1 MNWGILLV
9 VGIATAALLSA
20 LGVSRSLWTIA
31 GAALMLG
38 AAGFAAQGP
47 RHVPG
52 KPVAADV
59 TPIAID
65 PGMVAFRDAIFAL
78 SPADGLA
85 LASADARLRDGD
97 ARAAIDGLRGDIA
110 LRPRDAALWT
120 GLGYAFALHDRA
132 VSPAA
137 KFAFRRAV
145 LLATETPGPLFFLGL
160 AYVDVGDLA
169 AAQPAWH
176 SALAATPPGAPYR
189 ADIAER
195 VMALDRFLRVA
206 AAHSTKP

>member
-1 MNWGILLV
+1 
-9 VGIATAALLSA
+9 
-20 LGVSRSLWTIA
+20 
-31 GAALMLG
+31 
-38 AAGFAAQGP
+38 
-47 RHVPG
+47 
-52 KPVAADV
+52 
-59 TPIAID
+59 
-65 PGMVAFRDAIFAL
+65 
-78 SPADGLA
+78 ADGLA

-145 LLATETPGPLFFLGL
+145 LLAPDTPGPLFLLGL

-176 SALAATPPGAPYR
+176 SA
-189 ADIAER
+189 
-195 VMALDRFLRVA
+195 
-206 AAHSTKP
+206 